1 MSTPAKRINIHL
13 RGRAL
18 ELYEAQ
24 AEGQRAEMVNRAIIA
39 LLDPDSLKRTKAMLV
54 QVLEMAELMQVM
66 ETMEAENVEV

>member
-39 LLDPDSLKRTKAMLV
+39 LLDPDSLNRTKAMLV
-54 QVLEMAELMQVM
+54 QVLEMVQVM

>member
-54 QVLEMAELMQVM
+54 QVLEMVQVM